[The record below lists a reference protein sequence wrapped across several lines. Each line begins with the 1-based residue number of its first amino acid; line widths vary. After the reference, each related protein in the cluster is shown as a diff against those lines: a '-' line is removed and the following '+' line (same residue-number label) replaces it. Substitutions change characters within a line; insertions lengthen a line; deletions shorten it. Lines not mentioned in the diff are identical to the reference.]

1 MSAAPIH
8 LDSIPLPLLKRAGQ
22 ALFRTLKD
30 SSRTDE
36 IVVAE
41 EILAQAQ
48 LKYWVTSGLFDSDEA
63 GDLLADRADFRDELL
78 DTLRGLSSG
87 SLGFEFARFLD
98 ANALSLDALRQPTPY
113 TSGDAESYLMSRL
126 RQCHDLWHTLVGVGT
141 EGHEE
146 VLVHCF
152 SIAQTGLPYS
162 TVIIGLGSIKHMM
175 LEGRWSCL
183 SKETRKAYHSGRD
196 AKSILAAYWE
206 RRWDQPIN
214 DVRREFGI
222 APIYESN

>member
-1 MSAAPIH
+1 MPAAPIK
-8 LDSIPLPLLKRAGQ
+8 LERIPLPLLKRAGV

-41 EILAQAQ
+41 EILAQGQ
-48 LKYWVTSGLFDSDEA
+48 LKYWVGQGIFDSGEGRELIEKQPEFADS
-63 GDLLADRADFRDELL
+63 DLDRW
-78 DTLRGLSSG
+78 RGLPSE
-87 SLGFEFARFLD
+87 SLGFSFAAFLD
-98 ANALSLDALRQPTPY
+98 EHELSLDALRLPSPY
-113 TSGDAESYLMSRL
+113 TEGDAESYLMQRL
-126 RQCHDLWHTLVGVGT
+126 RQCHDLWHTLIGLGT

-162 TVIIGLGSIKHMM
+162 TVIVGLGSLKHMVF
-175 LEGRWSCL
+175 EGRWSVL
-183 SKETRKAYHSGRD
+183 ARDTRRAHKSGCD
-196 AKSILAAYWE
+196 AKPILAAHWE
-206 RRWDQPIN
+206 QRWEQPLQ

-222 APIYESN
+222 VPIYG

>member
-162 TVIIGLGSIKHMM
+162 TVIGTSPLMTSGESSASHRSTNPTERICRPRSP
-175 LEGRWSCL
+175 LES
-183 SKETRKAYHSGRD
+183 ASGRC
-196 AKSILAAYWE
+196 
-206 RRWDQPIN
+206 
-214 DVRREFGI
+214 
-222 APIYESN
+222 ESPQRP